1 MSISDLGLTRQ
12 IYFKLCFLTWSTCA
26 FSDLIF
32 VAFLINL
39 GIHNS
44 SLDGSHIQTETSEE
58 QDPGKGKEI
67 KIGMNH
73 SSIQG
78 SMPWD
83 TCPILSTFTDLNSFL
98 VIAESKLNN

>member
-1 MSISDLGLTRQ
+1 
-12 IYFKLCFLTWSTCA
+12 
-26 FSDLIF
+26 

-78 SMPWD
+78 SMP
-83 TCPILSTFTDLNSFL
+83 
-98 VIAESKLNN
+98 